1 MRRMTSRA
9 EQISSRKLCALSEQ
23 DYFSRTKNMITN
35 KKLSYILIFCSL
47 IGLIASFV
55 LTIDTI
61 KLIENPNV
69 ELPCNINPILSCKSV
84 ASTWQSKIFGF
95 PNPLLGI
102 VAFSMLL
109 TVGILLQNGG
119 KPTKNFWILVNYG
132 NLASILFVLWFIYQ
146 SVYKIGS
153 LCLYCMTVWAVTW
166 PIFLYTLIW
175 SSSENYINLGDRF
188 SKFLYRNHIVI
199 FVSWY
204 LLLIL
209 LILTRFREYFFS

>member
-1 MRRMTSRA
+1 
-9 EQISSRKLCALSEQ
+9 
-23 DYFSRTKNMITN
+23 MITD
-35 KKLSYILIFCSL
+35 KKFFYILIFGAL
-47 IGLIASFV
+47 IGLFASFT